1 MFVTR
6 KVVNLYRLVSKVS
19 KHLQRGAKRRYMVVK
34 ATKYCLDPFG
44 KSCVQQRKQGIAA
57 SGGRPSQDIC
67 GVLAVDEEGYFNGR
81 LPFDVSPLCAGVGVA
96 TLACIWQG

>member
-19 KHLQRGAKRRYMVVK
+19 KHLQRGAKGRCMVVK

-67 GVLAVDEEGYFNGR
+67 GVLAVDEEGYFNG
-81 LPFDVSPLCAGVGVA
+81 
-96 TLACIWQG
+96 